1 MLIKPLLSG
10 AFEKALNHYF
20 AFDHTTSHSL
30 PPLAGKVIAITV
42 KPFNETLYLCPTD
55 KDIQCLETYVG
66 DVDATLT
73 GYLSAFG
80 LLGFP
85 NLPLPDTAS
94 DKIDITG
101 NQEIGEAFKQLFTQ
115 HEFNLEEKIAS
126 VTGAEI
132 TGTLKDLFQSGQ
144 AWQQETVET
153 FKLNVA
159 EFLQEET
166 RDVPAV
172 AEADIVY
179 QYITQLS
186 QAVDAIEQRITHLQK
201 R

>member
-1 MLIKPLLSG
+1 
-10 AFEKALNHYF
+10 
-20 AFDHTTSHSL
+20 
-30 PPLAGKVIAITV
+30 
-42 KPFNETLYLCPTD
+42 
-55 KDIQCLETYVG
+55 
-66 DVDATLT
+66 
-73 GYLSAFG
+73 
-80 LLGFP
+80 
-85 NLPLPDTAS
+85 LPDSAS
-94 DKIDITG
+94 DKINITG

-126 VTGAEI
+126 LTGDEI
-132 TGTLKDLFQSGQ
+132 AGTLKNLFQSGQ

-166 RDVPAV
+166 RDVPAL

-186 QAVDAIEQRITHLQK
+186 QAVDAIEKRITLLQK
-201 R
+201 Y